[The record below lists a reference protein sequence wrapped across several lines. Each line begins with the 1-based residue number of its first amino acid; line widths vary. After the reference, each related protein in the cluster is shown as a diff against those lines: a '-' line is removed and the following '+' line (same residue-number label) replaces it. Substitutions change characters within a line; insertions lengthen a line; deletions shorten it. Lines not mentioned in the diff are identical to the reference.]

1 MRYDVYYLTD
11 KLNLIKENITKEE
24 LKIFAKSLN
33 VAEASAI
40 RFRLRPEREDLIA
53 KPGEILNWE
62 DENER

>member
-40 RFRLRPEREDLIA
+40 RFRLRPEREA
-53 KPGEILNWE
+53 PAYHFPCSN
-62 DENER
+62 